1 MFIISV
7 ENPVFRSQICECFIA
22 AGAGTHNIDDV
33 EVCEPGKVF
42 KKDCNICRC
51 SDTGITAFCTQK
63 ACGKAV
69 ASRGKRGEMD

>member
-1 MFIISV
+1 MSF
-7 ENPVFRSQICECFIA
+7 FIA
-22 AGAGTHNIDDV
+22 AGAQTHNIDV

-51 SDTGITAFCTQK
+51 SEKGITAFCTQK

-69 ASRGKRGEMD
+69 ASRGKRGKMD